1 MVHQVAA
8 MLGTLSSCLLV
19 RSPQLADR
27 GDRAQEAWQLCLA
40 LLQVEVG
47 AADAVVYQAGGR
59 LAYDCREPCGQEEIR
74 FRSPRGAC
82 AADEKA
88 QPVLNE

>member
-47 AADAVVYQAGGR
+47 AADAVVYQAGGC
-59 LAYDCREPCGQEEIR
+59 LAYDCMEPCGEVG
-74 FRSPRGAC
+74 RSLGHHRVHAPLIGRPSLC
-82 AADEKA
+82 
-88 QPVLNE
+88 